1 MCDPCKATGGQ
12 LEQIYAVL
20 SLVERPEGSG
30 NLPAMAPGLPVNGR
44 LALCD
49 WTQSMSVANQLT
61 TVPGSIM
68 YRPAPGPPK
77 PSSSLDL
84 QDLFDSP
91 APEPILGESLQSIM
105 DAAKDQ
111 LDDLEDELN
120 RSPPKKRKKD
130 KVPYH
135 VKAAVGKLMGS
146 EALCCKSCIYYYPCK
161 DQGLKGFC

>member
-30 NLPAMAPGLPVNGR
+30 NLPALAPGVPVNGR

-91 APEPILGESLQSIM
+91 APEPILGESLQLALIPQTILGESLQGIM

-120 RSPPKKRKKD
+120 RSPPKNVKRTRC
-130 KVPYH
+130 
-135 VKAAVGKLMGS
+135 LTT
-146 EALCCKSCIYYYPCK
+146 
-161 DQGLKGFC
+161 